1 MEQFFNIESTEQAKL
16 PRFGHIIQIIICKL
30 RSVSLHL
37 LTDPK
42 LCLQDVASSFKSWHQ
57 PEEAQKLWEGDDV
70 REASVNT
77 RDTWNLKDSWTLSL
91 IGLEWNRK
99 DLHVYR
105 RLRTQTGSRMFQ
117 SVLMFE
123 ENHKKNLNAGRGAF
137 QPFWPLGYSPTS
149 HFQSTHSQAG
159 RSTPQVWNS
168 D

>member
-123 ENHKKNLNAGRGAF
+123 ENHKK
-137 QPFWPLGYSPTS
+137 T
-149 HFQSTHSQAG
+149 
-159 RSTPQVWNS
+159 
-168 D
+168 